1 MIKKPI
7 PRLCTILAAAAF
19 IFGLTLVAPPDTPTP
34 LSPIPVASAEVM
46 PNGYDVNCTKVNDLQ
61 VLCTVA
67 GCPRVN
73 VEDDLAGDIVHTH
86 INHNAGAGK
95 ESDKGCGDTYS
106 ETINID
112 ANKPLT
118 YSVQGCRHHDIGK
131 DDCGAYSHY
140 EYKPPAGVKC
150 NPPENFEQAEVPAGQ
165 QCVAKKMVKCP
176 EGSPT
181 VEALSLDKC
190 APVPPKQCPPG
201 SAAAEVPAG
210 QECAAPTNAVSMN
223 ITREGLNANVA
234 VTNKS
239 ALPAECAYTATR
251 TSGLLG
257 PANVNRNVSVPANGT
272 GNITDMLW
280 PAPLVSYQ
288 AKVSCT
294 ATYDGKQ
301 VTIGE
306 STQNVQG

>member
-1 MIKKPI
+1 MIKKRI

-34 LSPIPVASAEVM
+34 LSPIPIASAEPM
-46 PNGYDVNCTKVNDLQ
+46 GNGYDATCTKANDNQ
-61 VLCTVA
+61 VTCVIA
-67 GCPRVN
+67 GCPRVH
-73 VEDDLAGDIVHTH
+73 EDLAGDS
-86 INHNAGAGK
+86 INFRINGGKQDNISKSCNNTTTVPVNASGPFTL
-95 ESDKGCGDTYS
+95 SF
-106 ETINID
+106 
-112 ANKPLT
+112 
-118 YSVQGCRHHDIGK
+118 QGCRGTGLFDTNE
-131 DDCGAYSHY
+131 CGNWSD
-140 EYKPPAGVKC
+140 YKYTPPANVKC

-176 EGSPT
+176 DGSPT

-201 SAAAEVPAG
+201 SASAEVPAG
-210 QECAAPTNAVSMN
+210 QQCAAPTNAVSMN
-223 ITREGLNANVA
+223 ITREGMNANVA